1 MTPILQVLFL
11 RCLPIT
17 KEASLIMRFRSR
29 FAALSIALILLLSQV
44 HPAVHAAASFEF
56 GVTVKTAFDKMKGA
70 ADKTTAAK
78 LTTQYAELQTIQRLA
93 LDWDSRISKLHYQNE
108 EAVLAARKRIKE
120 VDADK
125 LLKLE
130 AAVAQVKKKYE
141 ALFRIYDSLNQQ
153 LSIAKSFKDKTIV
166 NVLKPQVETTK
177 AAVQLAKL
185 DIRSKEAALKNGK
198 ANTANTIKKLREQL
212 NHIDPIK
219 IKIKASNSSVSQT
232 KKQFA
237 TEASILNQVVKKG
250 DATATQS
257 TFIRMVAYMQQI
269 VSYKQNIYAYE
280 QQTMAI
286 IAKVDA
292 QTAAALK

>member
-1 MTPILQVLFL
+1 
-11 RCLPIT
+11 
-17 KEASLIMRFRSR
+17 MRFSSR
-29 FAALSIALILLLSQV
+29 FAALSIALTLLLSLV
-44 HPAVHAAASFEF
+44 HPSVYAAASFEF
-56 GVTVKTAFDKMKGA
+56 SVTVKTAFDKMKGA
-70 ADKTTAAK
+70 SDKTTAAK
-78 LTTQYAELQTIQRLA
+78 LTTQYAELQTTQKLA
-93 LDWDSRISKLHYQNE
+93 LDWDSKISKLRFQNE
-108 EAVLAARKRIKE
+108 EAILATRKRIKE

-130 AAVAQVKKKYE
+130 AAVTQVKKKYE
-141 ALFRIYDSLNQQ
+141 PLFRMYDSLNQQ

-198 ANTANTIKKLREQL
+198 ASTANTIKKLREQL
-212 NHIDPIK
+212 SHIDPIK
-219 IKIKASNSSVSQT
+219 IKIKASNSSVSHT

-237 TEASILNQVVKKG
+237 AEASILKQVVRKG

-257 TFIRMVAYMQQI
+257 SFIRMLAYMQQI
-269 VSYKQNIYAYE
+269 IGFKQNTYAYE
-280 QQTMAI
+280 QQAMAI

-292 QTAAALK
+292 QIASSLK